1 MQGVSHVELLLLAL
15 LLLVAGFAVVA
26 KWLAIPYPIILV
38 IGGLLLSLIPRVP
51 PVVLS
56 PSVVFFVFLP
66 PLLFSAAFQTSWR
79 EFRRN
84 LPSILMLAFGLV
96 AFTVFGVAAGIRW
109 IVPDFDW
116 KLGMVLGAVVA
127 TTDPISATAT
137 ARRLGIPQAITDL
150 LEAESL
156 VNDGSGL
163 VALKFAAA
171 LLVTGR
177 TPTFLEGAGELVYL
191 ILAGTA
197 IGLCVGQVVRI
208 VQSKISEASIEIT
221 ISLITPYVAY
231 LTAETAHCS
240 GVMATLACG
249 IFLGRR
255 SHGFYSLGAR
265 IDSTA
270 VWGTLDFILNGFVF
284 LMLGLQLPTILS
296 QIRGVSLSGL
306 LLRASFVTLLVIVLR
321 IIWVYPSAWLVQ
333 RFTSSR
339 VSAPAVLF
347 SPRAIFLVGWSGMR
361 GVLALAAALSLP
373 ETLNDGTPFPH
384 RNLII
389 FFTFCVIFVTLVVQ
403 GLTLPAV
410 IRRLGLSGAA
420 GVEEEE
426 QMARREMIRAALSE
440 LDNIRDSNSDD
451 QDRSFDHL
459 SGFYRRR
466 LALLGEG
473 EDSVSNSPT
482 RAQVARQEQ
491 IAQHLR
497 SVERNVALRLRNENK
512 IHDEVWRHLE
522 RELDLLDARFQPLAH
537 LQAGSGPR

>member
-15 LLLVAGFAVVA
+15 LLAVAALAVIA
-26 KWLAIPYPIILV
+26 KWLTTPYPIILV
-38 IGGLLLSLIPRVP
+38 VGGLLLSLIPKTPHVI
-51 PVVLS
+51 LN
-56 PSVVFFVFLP
+56 PSVVFFVLLP

-96 AFTVFGVAAGIRW
+96 AFTVFGVAAGIHW
-109 IVPDFDW
+109 IVPGFDW

-137 ARRLGIPQAITDL
+137 ARRLGIPQGITDL
-150 LEAESL
+150 IEAESL

-163 VALKFAAA
+163 VALKFTAA
-171 LLVTGR
+171 LLITGQ
-177 TPTFLEGAGELVYL
+177 TPSALEGAGQLFYL
-191 ILAGTA
+191 IFFGTA
-197 IGLCVGQVVRI
+197 IGLCVGQVVRF
-208 VQSKISEASIEIT
+208 VQSRISEASIEIT
-221 ISLITPYVAY
+221 ISLITPYIAY
-231 LTAETAHCS
+231 LTAEAAHCS

-255 SHGFYSLGAR
+255 SSGFYSLNAR

-270 VWGTLDFILNGFVF
+270 VWRTLDFILNGFVF
-284 LMLGLQLPTILS
+284 LVLGLQLPTILA
-296 QIRGVSLSGL
+296 QIQGMSIWGL
-306 LLRASFVTLLVIVLR
+306 LLRAGVFTSLVIMLR
-321 IIWVYPSAWLVQ
+321 MVWVYPGAWLVA
-333 RFTSSR
+333 RFTSRAARS
-339 VSAPAVLF
+339 PELF

-361 GVLALAAALSLP
+361 GVLALAAAFSLP

-403 GLTLPAV
+403 GLTLPPL

-420 GVEEEE
+420 GSDNEE
-426 QMARREMIRAALSE
+426 QMARREMIAAALRA
-440 LDNIRDSNSDD
+440 LDEIRQSSSDKED
-451 QDRSFDHL
+451 KTFAQL

-466 LALLGEG
+466 LAVLDQNEQAHS
-473 EDSVSNSPT
+473 DSPT
-482 RAQVARQEQ
+482 RAEVTRHEQ
-491 IAQHLR
+491 IAEHLR
-497 SVERNVALRLRNENK
+497 QIERDVALRLRNENK

-522 RELDLLDARFQPLAH
+522 RELDLLDARFRPLET
-537 LQAGSGPR
+537 

>member
-1 MQGVSHVELLLLAL
+1 MQGVSHIELLLLAL

-38 IGGLLLSLIPRVP
+38 IGGLLLSLIPRAP
-51 PVVLS
+51 QVVLH
-56 PSVVFFVFLP
+56 PSVIFFVFLP

-84 LPSILMLAFGLV
+84 VPSILMLAFGLV

-109 IVPDFDW
+109 IVPGFDW

-127 TTDPISATAT
+127 TTDPISAAAT

-150 LEAESL
+150 LESESL

-163 VALKFAAA
+163 VALKFTAA
-171 LLVTGR
+171 LVVTGV
-177 TPTFLEGAGELVYL
+177 TPTVLEGAGELLYL

-197 IGLCVGQVVRI
+197 IGLCVGKLVQF

-221 ISLITPYVAY
+221 ISLITPYIAY
-231 LTAETAHCS
+231 LTAESAHCS

-255 SHGFYSLGAR
+255 SYGFYSLDAR
-265 IDSTA
+265 IDSRA

-284 LMLGLQLPTILS
+284 LVLGLQLPTILG
-296 QIRGVSLSGL
+296 QIRGVSASGL

-321 IIWVYPSAWLVQ
+321 MIWVYPSAWLVQ
-333 RFTSSR
+333 RFTRSR
-339 VSAPAVLF
+339 TSASDVLF
-347 SPRAIFLVGWSGMR
+347 SSRAIFLVGWSGMR

-373 ETLNDGTPFPH
+373 EALNDGTPFPH

-403 GLTLPAV
+403 GLTLPPL

-420 GVEEEE
+420 GAEEEE
-426 QMARREMIRAALSE
+426 QTARREMITAALRE
-440 LDNIRDSNSDD
+440 LAKIRDSSSEDEEKT
-451 QDRSFDHL
+451 FDHL
-459 SGFYRRR
+459 NGFYQRR
-466 LALLGEG
+466 LALLEQG
-473 EDSVSNSPT
+473 EDSVSDSPT
-482 RAQVARQEQ
+482 RAQVARHEQ
-491 IAQHLR
+491 IAQQLR
-497 SVERNVALRLRNENK
+497 SIERNVALRLRNENK

-522 RELDLLDARFQPLAH
+522 RELDLLDARFHPLTET
-537 LQAGSGPR
+537 